1 MDELWRS
8 TEWPGYQVSNL
19 GNVKG
24 PSGKVLKGRLN
35 KSGHLQINIS
45 GVGNKHVHRLVAL
58 AFVPNPDGA
67 PCVDHIDRDPTNNAA
82 TNLRWVSKSQNG
94 MNRGLQAN
102 NTTGFKGVSR
112 FRDKFQAGIK
122 INGKRIH
129 LGFFKTA
136 EEAFEAYK
144 VACVVHHGIFGHV
157 EHQIN

>member
-24 PSGKVLKGRLN
+24 PSGKVLKGRPN
-35 KSGHLQINIS
+35 KSGHLAVHIS
-45 GVGNKHVHRLVAL
+45 GVSNKEIHRLVAL
-58 AFVPNPDGA
+58 AFVPNPDEL

-94 MNRGLQAN
+94 MNRGMQSN

-129 LGFFKTA
+129 LGFFKTP

-144 VACVVHHGIFGHV
+144 TACVVHHGIFGHV